1 MHLTAAICS
10 PSDGRPVC
18 CQPVSLPSLLH
29 CQPKQTS
36 SQHDKE
42 DCRMTWKPTGMT
54 RSSIS
59 LTPGPPRGTI
69 YPFWPDV
76 APHPPSRTSSEEPSP
91 QYHHHCT
98 TGQLPSL
105 CVGLLFRCVR
115 YLLRLATS
123 SHPNPTL
130 VLLPPGQGVT
140 LAPSVWPPALGCLCL
155 TSEEFAGFTK
165 YASPGKAR
173 IRHPCPLASRS
184 QASSL
189 TALVGSRHAPDEQDV
204 ATRIQHVSRRTR
216 RLPDDLHCLKG
227 PFVAPHGRRLK
238 AWPS

>member
-1 MHLTAAICS
+1 MLSNLRFRVLLEHSIPDTTALLSPRQCQQARVIIQRQRTRTMHLTAAICS

-130 VLLPPGQGVT
+130 VLLPPG
-140 LAPSVWPPALGCLCL
+140 
-155 TSEEFAGFTK
+155 
-165 YASPGKAR
+165 
-173 IRHPCPLASRS
+173 
-184 QASSL
+184 
-189 TALVGSRHAPDEQDV
+189 
-204 ATRIQHVSRRTR
+204 
-216 RLPDDLHCLKG
+216 
-227 PFVAPHGRRLK
+227 
-238 AWPS
+238 